1 MVETKERIYLTDITL
16 HLRDFK
22 QTVNYSTA
30 AQRGRM
36 YSPMKYPAASA
47 KETNS
52 PSTDSFQITFNFP
65 PELQE
70 RIKNGEIEIMVP
82 EGGLLVFAGRDVY
95 EHLRAKEQQSRR
107 ELIHRSRPNPRW
119 TK

>member
-22 QTVNYSTA
+22 QTVNYATA
-30 AQRGRM
+30 AKRGRM
-36 YSPMKYPAASA
+36 YSPMKYPANSA
-47 KETNS
+47 QETNS
-52 PSTDSFQITFNFP
+52 PSTGSFHLKFNFP

-70 RIKNGEIEIMVP
+70 RIKNGEVEIMVP
-82 EGGLLVFAGRDVY
+82 EGGLFVFAGRDVH
-95 EHLRAKEQQSRR
+95 EHIRAKERRSRR
-107 ELIHRSRPNPRW
+107 ELIHRSRPNPQW